1 MFYKHRHTY
10 KNSKI
15 HYFKLTSLIK
25 SFNLKNTLNIKKI
38 KINNVHLKTSP
49 HNFFINYKSN
59 FLQNKINIVGGP
71 ITKFNFDL
79 NTFKIWKLKNI
90 SENKVIQIE
99 NLITKPNTYTHSKI
113 SNSLNQFLLQ
123 FNFLKTNS
131 NLKFLQHQM
140 YLYNLNKHTPNFN
153 IILKLNSD
161 TFNTSK
167 NKHSKPYSFLNLPNL
182 KFNNYLEKMCDL
194 FLIKFSKLKYEKNF
208 LKKKRK
214 NLFSNNLTNLSVIN
228 TSRYT
233 IKPINLNL
241 IKFINSKVL
250 VNPYHT
256 LKSKNLKFK
265 IYINSIKPKIY
276 TTQIFLLKNYFG
288 VIYKNYVNINTFFK
302 NKIKFTK
309 PTITTH
315 QSTKFNTFSKEVYT
329 NKIVF
334 MKNDFCLK
342 KSFLIKKQFNK
353 LNNITP
359 LMTSKVFKWDSI
371 FNNIFQHKTTN
382 YTINK
387 VALDSL
393 VFEPKSSNFI
403 FQNIGIFLSQQL
415 NLFNNIKYK
424 FKYNI
429 KKKIFSFLKLNQ
441 TKQSLMKKK
450 KKIIISRFF
459 LKTKLFSFKFLKFS
473 FKFLKKKFKNY
484 HISTLQNKLFLNK
497 INNTNFAQNSLNFK
511 TSKNDILYRNLFLL
525 KGDDVS
531 FKKSEVHITRI
542 RFKPGYQRLWRDA
555 RTALKE
561 SLHIKFQYQYRL
573 TRYLTR
579 FFRQVSNYTFNYSEM
594 AIDKIVIYS
603 RLLPDHNTF
612 NIFQENKLIYIN
624 GRIVFNKN
632 LLAVENDLI
641 QLIVSKWYYI
651 LYRWLTNWT
660 LTRTKKFKKLIY
672 KKGLASKHKLM
683 KNRKQKS
690 QHTPTWI
697 YNLRYD
703 ISDVKPYLEVDYFTL
718 STFVLYEPF
727 LLLNY
732 SSDDVLDSR
741 TNIYKLYNWKYIS

>member
-1 MFYKHRHTY
+1 
-10 KNSKI
+10 
-15 HYFKLTSLIK
+15 
-25 SFNLKNTLNIKKI
+25 
-38 KINNVHLKTSP
+38 
-49 HNFFINYKSN
+49 
-59 FLQNKINIVGGP
+59 
-71 ITKFNFDL
+71 
-79 NTFKIWKLKNI
+79 
-90 SENKVIQIE
+90 
-99 NLITKPNTYTHSKI
+99 
-113 SNSLNQFLLQ
+113 
-123 FNFLKTNS
+123 
-131 NLKFLQHQM
+131 
-140 YLYNLNKHTPNFN
+140 
-153 IILKLNSD
+153 
-161 TFNTSK
+161 
-167 NKHSKPYSFLNLPNL
+167 
-182 KFNNYLEKMCDL
+182 
-194 FLIKFSKLKYEKNF
+194 
-208 LKKKRK
+208 
-214 NLFSNNLTNLSVIN
+214 
-228 TSRYT
+228 
-233 IKPINLNL
+233 
-241 IKFINSKVL
+241 
-250 VNPYHT
+250 
-256 LKSKNLKFK
+256 
-265 IYINSIKPKIY
+265 
-276 TTQIFLLKNYFG
+276 
-288 VIYKNYVNINTFFK
+288 
-302 NKIKFTK
+302 
-309 PTITTH
+309 
-315 QSTKFNTFSKEVYT
+315 
-329 NKIVF
+329 
-334 MKNDFCLK
+334 
-342 KSFLIKKQFNK
+342 
-353 LNNITP
+353 
-359 LMTSKVFKWDSI
+359 
-371 FNNIFQHKTTN
+371 
-382 YTINK
+382 
-387 VALDSL
+387 
-393 VFEPKSSNFI
+393 
-403 FQNIGIFLSQQL
+403 
-415 NLFNNIKYK
+415 
-424 FKYNI
+424 
-429 KKKIFSFLKLNQ
+429 
-441 TKQSLMKKK
+441 
-450 KKIIISRFF
+450 
-459 LKTKLFSFKFLKFS
+459 
-473 FKFLKKKFKNY
+473 
-484 HISTLQNKLFLNK
+484 LQNKLFLNK